1 MVTGIEDENICACS
15 FLEAVHS
22 NSLRLVQL
30 HLAVPQALQAR
41 DLQQALFVAT
51 RLGHEAVVR
60 LLLETGL
67 SLVLAVDGR
76 QNTPLYVAVAH
87 RWPRL
92 TELLARAGPPDLV
105 NAWVGARH
113 AAVHLAAQEGLD
125 ECLHVLVECGAD
137 LRARD
142 SAGCTP
148 LILAVRYKRYGVMKV
163 GPAALPTDPSLD
175 TSLGKGWAFLTR
187 YIFKYVARQFLFNL
201 NDI

>member
-1 MVTGIEDENICACS
+1 MKICACS

-30 HLAVPQALQAR
+30 HLAVPQALHAR

-148 LILAVRYKRYGVMKV
+148 LILAVRYKRYGAMKV
-163 GPAALPTDPSLD
+163 GPAALPTDP
-175 TSLGKGWAFLTR
+175 SLGKGWAFLTR
-187 YIFKYVARQFLFNL
+187 YIFKYVATLFLFNL
-201 NDI
+201 NDT